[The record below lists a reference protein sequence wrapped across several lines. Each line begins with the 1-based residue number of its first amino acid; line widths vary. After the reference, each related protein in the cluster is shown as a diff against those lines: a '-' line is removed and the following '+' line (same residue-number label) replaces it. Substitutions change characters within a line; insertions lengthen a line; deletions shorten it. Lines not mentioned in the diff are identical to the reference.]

1 MKQIFIAT
9 VLALTLLFNS
19 GCFLL
24 LVAGGAVAGTAYV
37 LGELEATVD
46 GSLDQADAAVA
57 KALKKLELCQFLQR
71 SLFSARL
78 PGNFLQHK
86 KLENAW
92 EGKSTRAVASLWWS
106 CVMTHPMDW
115 RRERSG
121 GHGLQRQTGWEDT
134 GEAWQK
140 KAKRLRLHTCILHF
154 CMLG

>member
-57 KALKKLELCQFLQR
+57 KALKKLELVKISHSKTALEATHTSRNAKDQKISVELEKLTEKTTKI
-71 SLFSARL
+71 SIKV
-78 PGNFLQHK
+78 GNFGDEAMSHRI
-86 KLENAW
+86 LEGIKEN
-92 EGKSTRAVASLWWS
+92 L
-106 CVMTHPMDW
+106 
-115 RRERSG
+115 
-121 GHGLQRQTGWEDT
+121 
-134 GEAWQK
+134 
-140 KAKRLRLHTCILHF
+140 
-154 CMLG
+154 